1 MATFI
6 WEIQIQIFVCSP
18 DAQFD
23 EKSTP
28 IGDKWH
34 LKTFY
39 SCIEKQGLRN
49 IFNLCMDWFLGK
61 SSSAVLTTMMLG

>member
-1 MATFI
+1 
-6 WEIQIQIFVCSP
+6 V
-18 DAQFD
+18 QFD